1 MPSLTGTRKYLS
13 CCKGWSAGVTGLA
26 GRVLGALIMSCWLS
40 LVMGATVPHRG
51 LWPHSETRGC
61 DFLLGGRVE
70 V

>member
-1 MPSLTGTRKYLS
+1 M
-13 CCKGWSAGVTGLA
+13 A